1 MPEPPEAGTAYA
13 DRTLEANG
21 VAVGETLQLGP
32 ARTQVK
38 VVGWVDGLAYAGQ
51 GTLWASTD
59 TWRTATA
66 ANRPDAVVGAE
77 DFQALLVRAGS
88 GVDATELARRIDRS
102 TDGATDSLTLAAAI
116 EAIPGVK
123 EQRSTF
129 NQIIGVTLV
138 IAVVVVALFFA
149 LLTVERTAL
158 YGVLK
163 AIGATS
169 GRLFRGVLLQAVVV
183 TAIAATVGAVIA
195 VGLDLLIPPGSIP
208 FTLEP
213 ARVVVEC
220 RLPPGRRRDRL
231 CLLAP
236 PGAAHRPG
244 VRHRERPHDHDRQPC
259 ATPRLPCSSMECARP
274 TRSGARR
281 SSHSTTPR
289 SPSTGGRS
297 SRSSARPGR
306 ARRRCARSPAGCSA
320 PPRARWSSAARTSRT
335 YGSKQ
340 LSRFRQ
346 ETVGFVFQAVNLVPF
361 LTARENLLVVDEMGR
376 RTGHAARDRADQ
388 LLEELGLADR
398 AKNLPGQLS
407 GGQRQRVAIG
417 RALMNEPDLVLF
429 DEPTS
434 ALDTKIGEQV
444 MDLIQSEM
452 NRRGTAAIIVTHD
465 ERITHYADR
474 TVHITDGVL
483 EA

>member
-1 MPEPPEAGTAYA
+1 VNIAVTELRRRPSRFVTTTVILTLLATLLMLLGGLLDGLIAGSTGAINAQRADVFVYGATAERSIPRSRITPEDRTTIEGVDGVEEVGGIGVVQLGARVPGNAARDLAPVALFGYQLSPEGVPAPPEAGTAYA

-21 VAVGETLQLGP
+21 VAVGETLQVGP

-102 TDGATDSLTLAAAI
+102 TDGATDSLALAAAV
-116 EAIPGVK
+116 EAIPGVT

-129 NQIIGVTLV
+129 NQIIGVTIV

-213 ARVVVEC
+213 ARVV
-220 RLPPGRRRDRL
+220 
-231 CLLAP
+231 
-236 PGAAHRPG
+236 
-244 VRHRERPHDHDRQPC
+244 
-259 ATPRLPCSSMECARP
+259 SSVA
-274 TRSGARR
+274 
-281 SSHSTTPR
+281 
-289 SPSTGGRS
+289 
-297 SRSSARPGR
+297 
-306 ARRRCARSPAGCSA
+306 
-320 PPRARWSSAARTSRT
+320 
-335 YGSKQ
+335 
-340 LSRFRQ
+340 F
-346 ETVGFVFQAVNLVPF
+346 
-361 LTARENLLVVDEMGR
+361 LLVAAVIGCAFSLR
-376 RTGHAARDRADQ
+376 RVLRIDPA
-388 LLEELGLADR
+388 
-398 AKNLPGQLS
+398 S
-407 GGQRQRVAIG
+407 AIG
-417 RALMNEPDLVLF
+417 SS
-429 DEPTS
+429 T
-434 ALDTKIGEQV
+434 
-444 MDLIQSEM
+444 
-452 NRRGTAAIIVTHD
+452 
-465 ERITHYADR
+465 
-474 TVHITDGVL
+474 
-483 EA
+483 